1 METEVRVW
9 RQLGSLEAEA
19 ILRPG
24 EKVQVRV
31 HTKDFRERV
40 FASAA
45 ALPEPLH
52 PEAIALVSE
61 GKWLLDWETREF
73 RVRPL
78 ALGGGCCESRPTPA
92 PAPQPLP
99 AGPPVPQPVLAPEFL
114 LIYESE
120 VPAMPYKDLFRALLV
135 DANYTLG
142 FLQRNISFLCSR
154 STFQPERDNE
164 AVSLLRKVLYRVYF
178 SAIKSSQYMS
188 LKECKDLSDL
198 IQDFSSKVTNSTDR
212 IGLTVLQQGLEAIA
226 KMQYQDDRT
235 KKGILQSYDIWNAGA
250 STALIKLA
258 IFQEEFYTQSYFH
271 GILTTEVNFDMV
283 LKRQYADSSPIYV
296 LLSKAVRAADDFAL
310 YILDILGDLLV
321 DIRVWSSAF
330 TILLEGNDDFRG
342 LRGYLMNEGN
352 QVLSAA
358 CESIYVRFQSAS
370 SPDLQVLA
378 SSALAAK
385 HKAPAQYLYC
395 PCQGQKAAILADVS
409 INPPSIRKAEN
420 EYFHSRSRVA
430 FTGPMT
436 AVITGVPIQ
445 NNTKSDHCFEVN
457 LETLVLS
464 QLPNLI
470 QSRYWHTA
478 DCLHGMVIIT
488 GGKISKNEPATNS
501 VEGLSPRS
509 TWTALEP
516 MNHGRDSHS
525 SCVSGQALYVLG
537 GAISPELATSI
548 EKYEEG
554 LWKVLS
560 LKLPFAVGLFA
571 VGEIAPHTLLIAGGN
586 SSSKELL
593 CTSLDLESGVY
604 QDLPDLP
611 EKSRF
616 TSGMYRCFNQ
626 ELVVITEA
634 YKILKF
640 EQGEWT
646 SLGQFS

>member
-1 METEVRVW
+1 
-9 RQLGSLEAEA
+9 
-19 ILRPG
+19 
-24 EKVQVRV
+24 
-31 HTKDFRERV
+31 
-40 FASAA
+40 
-45 ALPEPLH
+45 
-52 PEAIALVSE
+52 
-61 GKWLLDWETREF
+61 
-73 RVRPL
+73 
-78 ALGGGCCESRPTPA
+78 
-92 PAPQPLP
+92 
-99 AGPPVPQPVLAPEFL
+99 
-114 LIYESE
+114 
-120 VPAMPYKDLFRALLV
+120 
-135 DANYTLG
+135 
-142 FLQRNISFLCSR
+142 
-154 STFQPERDNE
+154 
-164 AVSLLRKVLYRVYF
+164 
-178 SAIKSSQYMS
+178 
-188 LKECKDLSDL
+188 
-198 IQDFSSKVTNSTDR
+198 
-212 IGLTVLQQGLEAIA
+212 
-226 KMQYQDDRT
+226 
-235 KKGILQSYDIWNAGA
+235 
-250 STALIKLA
+250 
-258 IFQEEFYTQSYFH
+258 
-271 GILTTEVNFDMV
+271 
-283 LKRQYADSSPIYV
+283 
-296 LLSKAVRAADDFAL
+296 VRAADDFAL